1 MVRRITFAFIGLS
14 LILSGFLVA
23 DDNVAVILK
32 VRQDVRVTPPNQTK
46 TVQGKRGMALQDG
59 NKVETGKA
67 SFCALKFIDDRSLLR
82 IQENSSCIIEGK
94 KEQNKIEKNI
104 FVQVGTFFADLFKP
118 SSTFK
123 ITTPTSVAS
132 IKGTKFWVVQHS
144 PTMYIVTRGVIEVK
158 NDVNVALVREGQ
170 TAIVESRTSEI
181 IVRLT
186 TEGDIPSEI
195 GQSSAGQ
202 LDIGFQ
208 NSQGE
213 EKILRIKFQ
222 E

>member
-14 LILSGFLVA
+14 LILSAFLLA